1 MEDEYKEKM
10 HLAQLNLEGALLL
23 IKATGTIIEHAKRI
37 AELEAENKRQQE
49 FIQII
54 LRANWKGY
62 KDPVAEIQ
70 MLARRALP

>member
-1 MEDEYKEKM
+1 MPSEIVQ
-10 HLAQLNLEGALLL
+10 HRLNWCEQ
-23 IKATGTIIEHAKRI
+23 RI
-37 AELEAENKRQQE
+37 AELEAENKWMRE

-70 MLARRALP
+70 TLARRALEADE